1 MISKSLVLATIG
13 FAIAI
18 PQGCEERVAAT
29 ASKAT
34 AGDSGSQLEIVATT
48 GMIGDLVRDV
58 LGDRGDVVVLMG
70 EDEGLGNHG
79 GRSQNEAAVSRRANE
94 GELAMHRLGGDGGP
108 IFVAYA
114 T

>member
-34 AGDSGSQLEIVATT
+34 AGDPGSQLEIVATT
-48 GMIGDLVRDV
+48 GMIGDLV
-58 LGDRGDVVVLMG
+58 
-70 EDEGLGNHG
+70 
-79 GRSQNEAAVSRRANE
+79 
-94 GELAMHRLGGDGGP
+94 
-108 IFVAYA
+108 
-114 T
+114 